1 MNKSDKL
8 IVVLLF
14 IALFGLT
21 FIQKRSAG
29 QRAAA
34 EAARRAELE
43 RIAATNVVASAG
55 TTAATATDATAT
67 PSDGPALGAT
77 PSTQAAIA
85 APDFDEERVTLRS
98 DELEI
103 EVSNRGGAIVQA
115 ILPEFKATRDKDS
128 PPVTM
133 DFSDS
138 PALALSGIPGIDA
151 NSRFTLTADEGGTSV
166 VARAATADGL
176 ILERTITLLPR
187 CEIAVRE
194 SFRNPGGAA
203 MLVSSNEVSLG
214 EVIRGTSRND
224 ILGIDARPV
233 ETGKAV
239 HWDTRLMKSFGVS
252 GFGCGGAPDASSMPR
267 SAVSE
272 VFGNQE
278 WLAIKSRFF
287 VSLFSSDEP
296 GTGYTFDVERDTR
309 QQRLSLYSVSA
320 RYRFGARELAAGGE
334 FTRSSTLYI
343 GPKRLSY
350 LWGQGHHRYQVMQF
364 GWLTWVCL
372 LLVPLLNGLAAIS
385 GGNYGVA
392 IILVTIIIRLLLW
405 PLTHKGAEGAKR
417 MQAIQPQLKALQEK
431 FKDDPQKLQQETLIL
446 YRTNKVNPMS
456 SCLPLLLQMP
466 VLIAMYTVLRSA
478 IELRYA
484 PFLWIADLSEAENLL
499 EGMLPPPI
507 YSLNILPILMAA
519 TMIVQSKL
527 TPNMGGDQSQQK
539 MMMWMMP
546 IMMLFMFYPLSSGLV
561 LYWTVSNILA
571 IAQMWLQQRAAKK
584 SVPASQAVIDADDP
598 GMTRQMRRRMS
609 R

>member
-34 EAARRAELE
+34 EATRRAELD
-43 RIAATNVVASAG
+43 RIAATNLVSTVESPTNAD
-55 TTAATATDATAT
+55 TVKPAT
-67 PSDGPALGAT
+67 PAEESTLSAAPAEPAL
-77 PSTQAAIA
+77 S
-85 APDFDEERVTLRS
+85 APAFDEERVTLRS

-103 EVSNRGGAIVQA
+103 EISNRGGAIVQA
-115 ILPEFKATRDKDS
+115 VLPEFKATREKDS

-133 DFSDS
+133 DFLDA
-138 PALALSGIPGIDA
+138 PALALAGIPGIDA
-151 NSRFTLTADEGGTSV
+151 NSQFSLTVDEALTSV
-166 VARAATADGL
+166 VARAATSDGL
-176 ILERTITLLPR
+176 IFERTITLLPQ

-194 SFRNPGGAA
+194 SFRNPGDKP
-203 MLVSSNEVSLG
+203 MLLSSNAVSLG
-214 EVIRGTSRND
+214 EVARGTSRND
-224 ILGIDARPV
+224 MLGIDARPV

-239 HWDTRLMKSFGVS
+239 HWDTKLMKAFGGG
-252 GFGCGGAPDASSMPR
+252 GFGCGGAPSASAMPPSASS
-267 SAVSE
+267 E
-272 VFGNQE
+272 VYGNQE

-296 GTGYTFDVERDTR
+296 GAGYAFNVTRDMK
-309 QQRLSLYSVSA
+309 QQRLSLNSVSA
-320 RYRFGARELAAGGE
+320 HYRFDSREIAAGGE
-334 FTRSSTLYI
+334 FIRSSTLYI

-350 LWGQGHHRYQVMQF
+350 LWNQGHHRYQVMQF

-385 GGNYGVA
+385 CGNYGVA

-405 PLTHKGAEGAKR
+405 PLTHKGTEGAKR
-417 MQAIQPQLKALQEK
+417 MQAIQPKLKELQEK
-431 FKDDPQKLQQETLIL
+431 FKDNPQKLQQETMIL
-446 YRTNKVNPMS
+446 YRENHVNPMS

-466 VLIAMYTVLRSA
+466 VLIAMYTVLRTA
-478 IELRYA
+478 TELRFA
-484 PFLWIADLSEAENLL
+484 PFLWIADLSEAENLF

-507 YSLNILPILMAA
+507 YSLNILPILMAG
-519 TMIVQSKL
+519 TMIFQSKL

-571 IAQMWLQQRAAKK
+571 ISQMWLQQRAAKK
-584 SVPASQAVIDADDP
+584 SVPASQTVLDADDP
-598 GMTRQMRRRMS
+598 GLTRQQRRRMS